1 MLAIAIGNRRL
12 LLRLMKVPLGGGPP
26 HEVLSGRFNDTPR
39 CAKSPARS
47 CAVAEETSDHKQL
60 IFTGF
65 DPVAGGR
72 TRELLRFDIDPNV
85 KYDGEFMTG
94 TRVPYSWDFAP
105 DGCCIAILK
114 RLQHEIHVFSLRDK
128 SERRIDVKGWTSLS
142 TLNWAMDGKGL
153 FASALQSSVALL
165 HVDTRGNAHVL
176 WQPNRRIPTEAIPSP
191 DGRHLAILALSHND
205 NIWMIEDF

>member
-1 MLAIAIGNRRL
+1 M
-12 LLRLMKVPLGGGPP
+12 RLMKVPLGGGPP

-47 CAVAEETSDHKQL
+47 CAVAVETSDHKQL

-94 TRVPYSWDFAP
+94 TRVPYSWTSPRMVAASRYSSGCNMKFMFFRFA
-105 DGCCIAILK
+105 I
-114 RLQHEIHVFSLRDK
+114 
-128 SERRIDVKGWTSLS
+128 
-142 TLNWAMDGKGL
+142 
-153 FASALQSSVALL
+153 
-165 HVDTRGNAHVL
+165 
-176 WQPNRRIPTEAIPSP
+176 NRR
-191 DGRHLAILALSHND
+191 DGLT
-205 NIWMIEDF
+205 